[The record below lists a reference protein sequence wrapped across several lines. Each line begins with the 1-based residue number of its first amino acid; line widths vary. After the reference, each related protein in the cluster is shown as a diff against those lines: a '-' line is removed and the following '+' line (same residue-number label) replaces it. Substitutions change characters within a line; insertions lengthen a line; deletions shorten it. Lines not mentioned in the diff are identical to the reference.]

1 MKHSVRIKL
10 TIVMALQDKT
20 DSHSKNHFLA
30 FTELSLYKILSIL
43 KEKPEELA
51 IVQISQRI
59 LTIPFLKIQNKI
71 MKQATVISKYE
82 NHLTLVLKAFGA
94 FGNSSVMPFGTVE

>member
-10 TIVMALQDKT
+10 TIFMALQDKF
-20 DSHSKNHFLA
+20 DSHSKNHFLT
-30 FTELSLYKILSIL
+30 FSLYKISSIL
-43 KEKPEELA
+43 KEKTRR
-51 IVQISQRI
+51 ISNSSNKSKI

-71 MKQATVISKYE
+71 MKQATVITKYE

-94 FGNSSVMPFGTVE
+94 FGNNSVMPFGRVT